1 MFPSLPCRP
10 AGLAATLLAMSAS
23 FLIAA
28 ENPSSSAAPD
38 WRTRAEATDY
48 RETARYEETAD
59 YCRRL
64 AAAHPE
70 AVRLQSLGR
79 SPEGRDVLALVVSTA
94 GRFTPREARADGGDV
109 VFVNACIHP
118 GECEGKDAG
127 LALLRDLL
135 VNGENARD
143 HVLDG
148 LTLLFVPIHG
158 VDGHERFGPFH
169 RINQLGPVGGQGW
182 RTSAQN
188 YNLNRDWLK
197 ADAPEMRAVLGLWRE
212 WQPDLIID
220 SHTTDGADYQY
231 DLTWSLATYADQH
244 PGVAAWQREA
254 FERNIFPALERQGH
268 KLAPYI
274 VLKNPAEPR
283 EGFVD
288 GAAPPR
294 FSTGYAAV
302 RNRAGLLVETH
313 SLKDYRT
320 RVVATY
326 DLLRATLAYVHAHPG
341 DLARVTRQADEETAA
356 RRLPQPFPLTI
367 KAGNGSEPFA
377 FRGFASTRSL
387 SPVSGVPTIHF
398 DATRPETFTVPF
410 FNQMQPEHTVTPPR
424 FGYVVP
430 AAWTVVLE
438 RLREHGIAFTT
449 LDRPWTAEVETYA
462 FDRVEWEPR
471 PFENHHAIKDMG
483 MKTVRRRTE
492 FPAGS
497 AVVDLAQP
505 AAKAIVHLLEPEG
518 PDSLLRWGY
527 LDAIFEQKEYA
538 DDYLLEPMARE
549 MLARDPALAA
559 EFEKRL
565 MTDAKFAGSAAAR
578 LDFFYQRTPYWD
590 ERLNVYPVG
599 RLDAPP
605 GQP

>member
-1 MFPSLPCRP
+1 MPSSSPCR
-10 AGLAATLLAMSAS
+10 LALLAVTLLAMSAAPLRS
-23 FLIAA
+23 AA
-28 ENPSSSAAPD
+28 EPPD

-48 RETARYEETAD
+48 RETARYEETAE

-70 AVRLQSLGR
+70 AIHLQSLGR

-94 GRFTPREARADGGDV
+94 GHFTPEAARGAGEEV

-135 VNGENARD
+135 VHGENARD
-143 HVLDG
+143 PILDG
-148 LTLLFVPIHG
+148 TTLLFVPIHG

-169 RINQLGPVGGQGW
+169 RINQLGPTGGQGW
-182 RTSAQN
+182 RTTAQN
-188 YNLNRDWLK
+188 LNLNRDWMK
-197 ADAPEMRAVLGLWRE
+197 ADAPEMRAVLGLWRA
-212 WQPDLIID
+212 WQPDLLID

-231 DLTWSLATYADQH
+231 DLTWSLATHADQH
-244 PGVAAWQREA
+244 PAVAAWQREA
-254 FERNIFPALERQGH
+254 FEGHIFPALENRGH
-268 KLAPYI
+268 KLAPYV
-274 VLKNPAEPR
+274 VLKNPADPR
-283 EGFVD
+283 EGFED

-326 DLLRATLAYVHAHPG
+326 DLLRATLEYLHAHPG
-341 DLARVTRQADEETAA
+341 ALARATRQADEDTAA
-356 RRLPQPFPLTI
+356 RRLPQPFPLGF
-367 KAGNGSEPFA
+367 KVGPGSVPFP
-377 FRGFASTRSL
+377 FRGYAYTRTL
-387 SPVSGVPTIHF
+387 SPVSGLPTIRF
-398 DATRPETFTVPF
+398 DAARPETWTVPF
-410 FNQMQPEHTVTPPR
+410 FNDLQPARTVTPPR

-438 RLREHGIAFTT
+438 RLREHGIAWTT
-449 LDRPWTAEVETYA
+449 LAQPLTAEVETYE
-462 FDRVEWEPR
+462 FSRVEWEAM
-471 PFENHHAIKDMG
+471 PFENHHAIKEMEA
-483 MKTVRRRTE
+483 KPVRRRME

-505 AAKAIVHLLEPEG
+505 AAKVIVHLLEPDG

-538 DDYLLEPMARE
+538 DDYLMEPMARE
-549 MLARDPALAA
+549 LLAKEPAPAA

-565 MTDAKFAGSAAAR
+565 MADAKFARDPAAR

-599 RLDAPP
+599 RLDAAP
-605 GQP
+605 GK

>member
-1 MFPSLPCRP
+1 MMMTVTPL
-10 AGLAATLLAMSAS
+10 LAAE
-23 FLIAA
+23 I
-28 ENPSSSAAPD
+28 PD

-70 AVRLQSLGR
+70 SVQLRSLGR

-94 GRFTPREARADGGDV
+94 GRFTPEAVRTAGGDV

-135 VNGENARD
+135 VNGENAQS
-143 HVLDG
+143 HLLDG

-169 RINQLGPVGGQGW
+169 RINQRGPVAGQGW

-197 ADAPEMRAVLGLWRE
+197 ADAPEMRAVLELWRE
-212 WQPDLIID
+212 YQPDLIID

-231 DLTWSLATYADQH
+231 DLTWSLAVHADQH
-244 PGVAAWQREA
+244 PAVAAWQREA
-254 FERNIFPALERQGH
+254 FERNIFPALEKQGH
-268 KLAPYI
+268 KLAPYV
-274 VLKNPAEPR
+274 VLKNSAEPR
-283 EGFVD
+283 EGFED

-294 FSTGYAAV
+294 FSTGYAAI

-326 DLLRATLAYVHAHPG
+326 DLLRATLEYVHAHPG
-341 DLARVTRQADEETAA
+341 TLRRATKQADDDTAA
-356 RRLPQPFPLTI
+356 RKLPKPFPLTF
-367 KAGNGSEPFA
+367 KVGPGREPFA
-377 FRGFASTRSL
+377 FRGFAYSRTI
-387 SPVSGVPTIHF
+387 SPISGQPTIHF
-398 DATRPETFTVPF
+398 DDTRPETFTVPF
-410 FNQMQPEHTVTPPR
+410 FNDIQVGRTVTPPR
-424 FGYVVP
+424 FGYVIP

-438 RLREHGIAFTT
+438 RLRAHGIAWTT
-449 LDRPWTAEVETYA
+449 LEKPLATDVETYT
-462 FDRVEWEPR
+462 FSRVEWDGR
-471 PFENHHAIKDMG
+471 PFENHHSIKEMEF
-483 MKTVRRRTE
+483 KPARRRME

-505 AAKAIVHLLEPEG
+505 AAKAIVHLLEPDA

-549 MLARDPALAA
+549 MLAKDPALAA

-565 MTDAKFAGSAAAR
+565 MTDAKFSHDPVAR

-590 ERLNVYPVG
+590 ERLNVYPIG
-599 RLDAPP
+599 RLDAAP
-605 GQP
+605 